1 MKKLVL
7 AFFILFGQELYA
19 QQLPYF
25 NPFVSA
31 DLYNPAFVGSQGYS
45 EVWLVHRRQWAGIE
59 GAPMSS
65 AVHLQLP
72 MNSGLSLGL
81 TAVDDRQSLFVTTIG
96 RATASYLIPLGHQHE
111 LSAGLS
117 FGAGKNSLDGNSTDP
132 AALAIMDQPF
142 FLSGGAGI
150 RYRFRGLQLG
160 AALPQLAQADQFD
173 QTDAELVAFRPDR
186 YYLFSG
192 KYRLNLGSI
201 GIEPQALYRM
211 GAGLPS
217 QYEAAATVYYRQL
230 AWLGGAYREESS
242 MSAWAGFQLGKT
254 LRLNYAYEVAANADA
269 ASLGA
274 THEVMLAL
282 RFGKRKRAQALA
294 EKEEELLAQEVA
306 AEVEEEAETPEEVE
320 TESDSPSEGPS
331 QDISEENT
339 SPEIEENLQT
349 ESLEEDVEEIDIA
362 PTWDTS
368 DDQEDQQVQVSKSG
382 NPMEMAPGYYVVVG
396 AFSVI
401 TNVERYQKAL
411 EAQGYEGEYG
421 YSSKTNL
428 YYLYLKQSVDLSS
441 ARQRYAELRQQPM
454 FQDTWVLGVKPT
466 AR

>member
-1 MKKLVL
+1 MKKLLFAVL
-7 AFFILFGQELYA
+7 MLIGQALHA

-25 NPFVSA
+25 NPFVST

-96 RATASYLIPLGHQHE
+96 RVTASYLIPLGYQHE

-117 FGAGKNSLDGNSTDP
+117 FGAGKNSLDGNSIDP
-132 AALAIMDQPF
+132 AALAIRDQPL

-211 GAGLPS
+211 GAELPS
-217 QYEAAATVYYRQL
+217 QYEAAATIYYRQL

-242 MSAWAGFQLGKT
+242 MSAWAGFQLGKK

-274 THEVMLAL
+274 THEVMLVL

-294 EKEEELLAQEVA
+294 EKKEELLAQETA
-306 AEVEEEAETPEEVE
+306 AEVEEQAVETSEEAE
-320 TESDSPSEGPS
+320 TESDSSVEGPL
-331 QDISEENT
+331 QDISEENA
-339 SPEIEENLQT
+339 SPEMEENVQT
-349 ESLEEDVEEIDIA
+349 ESLEEVEETDTA

-368 DDQEDQQVQVSKSG
+368 GEQEDQQVQVSKSD
-382 NPMEMAPGYYVVVG
+382 NPMEMVPGYYVVVG

-411 EAQGYEGEYG
+411 KAQGYEGEYG

-428 YYLYLKQSVDLSS
+428 YYLYLKQSMDLSS
-441 ARQRYAELRQQPM
+441 ARQRYAELRQLPM
-454 FQDTWVLGVKPT
+454 FKDTWVLGVKPP